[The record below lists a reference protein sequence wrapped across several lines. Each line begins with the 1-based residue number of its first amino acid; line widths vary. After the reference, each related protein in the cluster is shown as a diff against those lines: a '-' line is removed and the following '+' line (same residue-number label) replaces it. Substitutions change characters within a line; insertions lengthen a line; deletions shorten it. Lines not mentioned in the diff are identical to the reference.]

1 MFIKPLDISTLPA
14 SNWLDKAGNPHFT
27 LQQKKKESGFG
38 SFFSGMTTTISVDA
52 YKKSIAEYDF
62 RIILNLTSRKQSF
75 VVAVDESFEKIHT
88 VSAIDIG
95 LELGGEKRIPQG
107 IQNS

>member
-14 SNWLDKAGNPHFT
+14 LTWLDKAGNPHFT
-27 LQQKKKESGFG
+27 LQQKRKDTGFG
-38 SFFSGMTTTISVDA
+38 SFFTGMTATISTDA
-52 YKKSIAEYDF
+52 YKKSIAEYDY

-88 VSAIDIG
+88 VSVVYIG
-95 LELGGEKRIPQG
+95 LELGGKKLIPKG
-107 IQNS
+107 TGN